1 MCAVLISISLVFYF
15 FKEIGHLREKMM
27 VIGGRAQGHD
37 GKTAQP
43 DNDTTAKYRIPPKII
58 FCMVSVT

>member
-1 MCAVLISISLVFYF
+1 
-15 FKEIGHLREKMM
+15 M